1 MTIKND
7 VKERLHDRTRAQYLA
22 RTKVHSNTTE
32 HSTLFL
38 TGNVSLMSIGEKD
51 RWIRGGLDTLV
62 VSQMP
67 VDEMERLE
75 KLEYLDLEM
84 FTKVATATRMVK

>member
-1 MTIKND
+1 
-7 VKERLHDRTRAQYLA
+7 
-22 RTKVHSNTTE
+22 
-32 HSTLFL
+32 
-38 TGNVSLMSIGEKD
+38 MSIGEKD
-51 RWIRGGLDTLV
+51 RWIRRGLDTLV

-67 VDEMERLE
+67 VDEMERLEKLE